1 MIINLHLVIKTLT
14 SYPMIIIIYIKV
26 VMWPTIGLKILE
38 TKKLMRLQ
46 ETVLSPW
53 VTASVQLSTLKDH
66 LYFKMLP
73 LSCNNCAAQYGKTTM
88 YLSN

>member
-46 ETVLSPW
+46 ELFF
-53 VTASVQLSTLKDH
+53 LL
-66 LYFKMLP
+66 
-73 LSCNNCAAQYGKTTM
+73 G
-88 YLSN
+88 